1 MGTVKVSEKVTQ
13 QLQQIAA
20 QQGESLEALAER
32 ALLKFLREASRRA
45 MRREVEAFKAQH
57 ATLFEQYAGRYIA
70 MYQGQVVDDDEDQL
84 TLLARI
90 DAAYPDTPVLIT
102 PVLAESEETYMV
114 YSPRWEDIA

>member
-32 ALLKFLREASRRA
+32 ALLKFLREASQRA

-84 TLLARI
+84 ALLARI
-90 DAAYPDTPVLIT
+90 DAAYSDTPVLIT
-102 PVLAESEETYMV
+102 PVLAESEETYMMH
-114 YSPRWEDIA
+114 SPRWEDIA